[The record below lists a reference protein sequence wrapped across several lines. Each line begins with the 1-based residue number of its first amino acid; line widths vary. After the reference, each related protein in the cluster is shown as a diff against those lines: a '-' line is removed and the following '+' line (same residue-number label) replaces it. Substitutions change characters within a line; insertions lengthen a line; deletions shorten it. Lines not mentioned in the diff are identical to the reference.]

1 MKKILF
7 VTQNMNMNGANKSL
21 INLLNVI
28 DKKKYEIDLFSFTH
42 QGILLDC
49 IPDGV
54 CLIEEDKY
62 MAYFANSMKYIYRE
76 GNLIGKVIRILS
88 AIEKKLFKS
97 PTDPHTKFILWKF
110 SSKIKKEYDIAIAWN
125 EGACHKYL
133 IEKVKA
139 KVKIGWSH
147 IDDEAWPHHYRL
159 QKKYFPKLDYICT
172 VSKRC
177 KKALLDRYDISEE
190 KIKVIRN
197 IMPVQS
203 MQNAAQSSFD
213 VFDFNQINILTITR
227 NESIKKNSDAIDA
240 AIKLHE
246 KGLNIHWWILGSGFS
261 DEQYDLKNE
270 YLTFL
275 RPVKN
280 PYVYLKNCD
289 IYVQTSFPGEAWGMG
304 INEAKIFKKPIV
316 VSKTEIFNEQIVDN
330 ETGLVYD
337 HTVDDLIKKLISLI
351 DHKCLVE
358 KIKNNLEADD
368 WSNIGDLK
376 ILYSLIEGDE

>member
-1 MKKILF
+1 
-7 VTQNMNMNGANKSL
+7 
-21 INLLNVI
+21 
-28 DKKKYEIDLFSFTH
+28 
-42 QGILLDC
+42 
-49 IPDGV
+49 
-54 CLIEEDKY
+54 